1 MIITVKKQSGST
13 VGQVTLEEKQKKT
26 LLELLRNEQIY
37 LDAPCNG
44 NGSCGKCLVQYEKGR
59 TKVTAAEQEK
69 LSAVQLQQGFR
80 LACQSV
86 PKEDAVVVLQS
97 SEEMA
102 VQTQFIENKTKPD
115 HQDSGENPVRQ
126 NGIDSGERPVKL
138 QKNEKDDNLGIAV
151 DIGTTTLAAALVDRN
166 TKETICYAVS
176 VNHQRN
182 YGADVITRIQA
193 ACEGKQDT
201 LQASIREDLEDL
213 FRQLIEKGQKNKEDI
228 KEIVIAGNTTMCHL
242 LCGFSCEGLGSAPF
256 HPVDL
261 SLQHYAYPKLFDRDT
276 YLVTVTIL
284 PGISAFVG
292 ADIVAGLY
300 SSGMCNL
307 WRQETKDPKNVLFL
321 DIGTNGE
328 MALLTPKG
336 LFTTSV
342 AAGPAFEGGKICCGM
357 PGIPGAI
364 AKASL
369 LGRQRMITTTISGA
383 PAIGICGT
391 GILEIVSELWKYRII
406 DENGTLSEQYQKD
419 GFPVAKE
426 IVFTQEDIRQVQM
439 AKAAIRAGMEVLLQT
454 AEISA
459 EKVDTVFVAGGF
471 GTALNVEKAVTI
483 GLFPKEVQGKI
494 RLLGNSALE
503 GAIDCIKDPQ
513 AAEVMQQIAGE
524 AVEKNLAMQEDFQ
537 EKYIRYMLF
546 A

>member
-1 MIITVKKQSGST
+1 MNITVKTQSGS
-13 VGQVTLEEKQKKT
+13 VAGQVIFEEKQKKT
-26 LLELLRNEQIY
+26 LLELLREAQIY

-44 NGSCGKCLVQYEKGR
+44 NGSCGKCLVQYEKGS
-59 TKVTAAEQEK
+59 TKVTAAEQET
-69 LSAVQLQQGFR
+69 LSAAQLQQGFR

-86 PKEDAVVVLQS
+86 PQKDAVVVLQS

-102 VQTQFIENKTKPD
+102 VQTKFIEDEKKTDRK
-115 HQDSGENPVRQ
+115 DSGENPVR
-126 NGIDSGERPVKL
+126 P
-138 QKNEKDDNLGIAV
+138 QKKNDTLGIAV
-151 DIGTTTLAAALVDRN
+151 DIGTTTLAAALVDQT

-193 ACEGKQDT
+193 ACEGKQDA
-201 LQASIREDLEDL
+201 LQASIRDDLEGL
-213 FRQLIEKGQKNKEDI
+213 FRQLLEKGQKKKEDI

-242 LCGFSCEGLGSAPF
+242 LCGFSCEGLGTAPF

-261 SLQHYAYPKLFDRDT
+261 SLQHYAYQGLFDRDT
-276 YLVTVTIL
+276 YPATVTIL

-307 WRQETKDPKNVLFL
+307 WRQEAKDPKTVLFL

-328 MALLTPKG
+328 MALLTPGG
-336 LFTTSV
+336 LFVTSV
-342 AAGPAFEGGKICCGM
+342 AAGPALEGGKIRCGM

-369 LGRQRMITTTISGA
+369 LGRQRMITTTILGV

-406 DENGTLSEQYQKD
+406 DENGTLPEQYQKD
-419 GFPVAKE
+419 GFPVAKG
-426 IVFTQEDIRQVQM
+426 IAFTQEDIRQVQM
-439 AKAAIRAGMEVLLQT
+439 AKAAIRVGMEVLLQT
-454 AEISA
+454 AGMPA
-459 EKVDTVFVAGGF
+459 EKVDRVLVAGGF
-471 GTALNVEKAVTI
+471 GTALNIEKAAMI
-483 GLFPKEVQGKI
+483 GLFPKDVQDKI
-494 RLLGNSALE
+494 KLLGNSALE

-513 AAEVMQQIAGE
+513 ATEEMQQIAE
-524 AVEKNLAMQEDFQ
+524 KAVEKNLAMQEDFQ
-537 EKYIRYMLF
+537 EKYIRYMQF
-546 A
+546 GI

>member
-1 MIITVKKQSGST
+1 MNITVKTQSGS
-13 VGQVTLEEKQKKT
+13 VAGQVIFEEKEKKT
-26 LLELLRNEQIY
+26 LLELLRKDQIY

-44 NGSCGKCLVQYEKGR
+44 NGSCGKCLVQYEKGS
-59 TKVTAAEQEK
+59 TEVTAAEQET
-69 LSAVQLQQGFR
+69 LSAAQLQQGFR

-86 PKEDAVVVLQS
+86 PQEDAVVVLQS
-97 SEEMA
+97 VEEMA
-102 VQTQFIENKTKPD
+102 VQTRFIEKETKAD
-115 HQDSGENPVRQ
+115 RKDSAESPVRQKDKRSAENPVSPQ
-126 NGIDSGERPVKL
+126 E
-138 QKNEKDDNLGIAV
+138 KNDTLGIAV
-151 DIGTTTLAAALVDRN
+151 DIGTTTLAAALVDQT

-176 VNHQRN
+176 VNHQRT

-193 ACEGKQDT
+193 ACEGKQDA
-201 LQASIREDLEDL
+201 LQASIRDDLEDL
-213 FRQLIEKGQKNKEDI
+213 FRQLLEKGQKKKEDI

-261 SLQHYAYPKLFDRDT
+261 SLQHYTYPELFGRET
-276 YLVTVTIL
+276 YPATVTIL

-300 SSGMCNL
+300 SSGMCDL
-307 WRQETKDPKNVLFL
+307 WRQEANDPKTVLFL

-328 MALLTPKG
+328 MALLTPGG
-336 LFTTSV
+336 LFVTSV
-342 AAGPAFEGGKICCGM
+342 AAGPALEGGKIRCGM

-369 LGRQRMITTTISGA
+369 LGRQRMITTTISGV

-419 GFPVAKE
+419 GFPVAKG

-454 AEISA
+454 AGIPA
-459 EKVDTVFVAGGF
+459 EKIDTVLVAGGF
-471 GTALNVEKAVTI
+471 GTALNIEKAVTI
-483 GLFPKEVQGKI
+483 GLFPKEVQDKI
-494 RLLGNSALE
+494 KLLGNSALE

-513 AAEVMQQIAGE
+513 AAEEMQQIAEE

-537 EKYIRYMLF
+537 EKYIRYMQF
-546 A
+546 D